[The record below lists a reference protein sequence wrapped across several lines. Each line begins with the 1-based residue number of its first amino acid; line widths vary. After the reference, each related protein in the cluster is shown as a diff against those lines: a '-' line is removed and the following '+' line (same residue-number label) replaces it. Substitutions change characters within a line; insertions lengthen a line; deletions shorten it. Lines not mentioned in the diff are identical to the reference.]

1 MLNNIEIN
9 PFIKN
14 SINSKGNNNL
24 IKNSNELI
32 CPINYTWKKL
42 LKMMNKINLIWHM
55 KKYDNTFLLDSQSLN
70 KFIYSNLKYC
80 KKVQNLRLKNNILE
94 SDLNS
99 YFQTNLFDF
108 LSIVTTNYSKKSN
121 IFQKKMKMKKCFLEN
136 LLLNIK
142 NIFIVFKKIRKA

>member
-9 PFIKN
+9 PFFKN
-14 SINSKGNNNL
+14 SIYSKGNNNL

-108 LSIVTTNYSKKSN
+108 LSEEQGIYDSYDE
-121 IFQKKMKMKKCFLEN
+121 L
-136 LLLNIK
+136 
-142 NIFIVFKKIRKA
+142 FKKKQYIPKKDEN

>member
-9 PFIKN
+9 PFFKN
-14 SINSKGNNNL
+14 SIYSKGNNNL

-80 KKVQNLRLKNNILE
+80 KKVQNLRLKNNIFE
-94 SDLNS
+94 SDLN
-99 YFQTNLFDF
+99 
-108 LSIVTTNYSKKSN
+108 
-121 IFQKKMKMKKCFLEN
+121 
-136 LLLNIK
+136 
-142 NIFIVFKKIRKA
+142 